1 MTKKL
6 TVLQTLPALHSG
18 GVERGTLEIARAL
31 VAAGHRSI
39 VVSNGGRLVEQLE
52 REGSEHIT
60 MPVHRKSLASLFQI
74 RTFRRLL
81 EELKPDIVHARSRI
95 PAWIAWLALRRMN
108 PATRPRFVTTVH
120 GMYSVSPYS
129 AIMTK
134 GEVVIAVSGA
144 VQEYIFKNYPKC
156 PQERVQLIYRGA
168 DTQEF
173 PFGLQPHAAWLSEWQ
188 AAFPQLGGKVI
199 LGLPGRLSRVKG
211 HETFLNLLQALKA
224 DYPNVHGLIIG
235 GAEAAKEDYA
245 EELKRRV
252 QDLGLNDCVTFTGQ
266 RDDMALVLTQCS
278 LVLSLRVTPE
288 AFGRTTLE
296 PLRLG
301 KPVIGW
307 DIGGVGEMLQRMF
320 PFGAVPFGNTDLLEE
335 RIRLWLSSPQ
345 YPIECE
351 DFLLSTMCNKTLSL
365 YTQLLLT
372 DISS

>member
-1 MTKKL
+1 M
-6 TVLQTLPALHSG
+6 
-18 GVERGTLEIARAL
+18 
-31 VAAGHRSI
+31 
-39 VVSNGGRLVEQLE
+39 
-52 REGSEHIT
+52 
-60 MPVHRKSLASLFQI
+60 
-74 RTFRRLL
+74 
-81 EELKPDIVHARSRI
+81 
-95 PAWIAWLALRRMN
+95 
-108 PATRPRFVTTVH
+108 
-120 GMYSVSPYS
+120 
-129 AIMTK
+129 
-134 GEVVIAVSGA
+134 
-144 VQEYIFKNYPKC
+144 
-156 PQERVQLIYRGA
+156 
-168 DTQEF
+168 
-173 PFGLQPHAAWLSEWQ
+173 
-188 AAFPQLGGKVI
+188 
-199 LGLPGRLSRVKG
+199 PGRLSRVKG

-224 DYPNVHGLIIG
+224 DYPNIHGLIIG

-245 EELKRRV
+245 EELQRRV